1 LATETCQYCGSQL
14 EPQHKFCPVCGKR
27 RSSAHISDRIPTG
40 IIGEPSL
47 DNLLE
52 GGFEQ
57 GKTYL
62 VAGETGTGKTI
73 FSLQYLLDGIKRNE
87 PGIYV
92 TIDERPERLVQ
103 DTERFGWMLE
113 HHVRDHRL
121 LILPV
126 RQYFTTKMW
135 GRDMDVIVNAIVTEL
150 KKRSRQVNARRLV
163 IDPVAP
169 LVATYTTELSWT
181 REYIRSLV
189 FTIEKEITTTNI
201 ITSEVPTGE
210 GGSAISRYGV
220 EEFLASGIIV
230 LGLSKLGNEIVRS
243 LYVRK
248 MRWTNTKPAIYRFD
262 IERNR
267 GIVLKGPLPSL

>member
-1 LATETCQYCGSQL
+1 LSTTEICHKCHRPLQ
-14 EPQHKFCPVCGKR
+14 PDHKFCPDCGEPR
-27 RSSAHISDRIPTG
+27 LSAHEKPRISTG
-40 IIGEPSL
+40 VFGEPGL
-47 DNLLE
+47 DELFE
-52 GGFEQ
+52 GGFED

-73 FSLQYLLDGIKRNE
+73 FSLQYLLSGIKVGE

-92 TIDERPERLVQ
+92 TIDEQPERLIK
-103 DTERFGWMLE
+103 DTFRFGWNLQQYLN
-113 HHVRDHRL
+113 HKL
-121 LILPV
+121 LVLPV

-150 KKRSRQVNARRLV
+150 QKRSRQIAAKRLV

-189 FTIEKEITTTNI
+189 FSIENKIKTTSI

-210 GGSAISRYGV
+210 SAISRYGV

-230 LGLSKLGNEIVRS
+230 LGLTKQSNDIVRS
-243 LYVRK
+243 MYVRK
-248 MRWTNTKPAIYRFD
+248 MRWTDTRPAMYRFE
-262 IERNR
+262 IERNK
-267 GIVLKGPLPSL
+267 GIVIKGRL